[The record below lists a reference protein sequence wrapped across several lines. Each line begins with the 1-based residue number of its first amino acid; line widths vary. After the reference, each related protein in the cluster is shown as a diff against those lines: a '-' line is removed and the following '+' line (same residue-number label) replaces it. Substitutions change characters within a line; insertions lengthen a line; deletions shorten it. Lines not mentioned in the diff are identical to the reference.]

1 MNKLIKMGVISLV
14 TVSLAGGTFGTVAT
28 LSDNN
33 TVSAAKHHVKNIS
46 NNDLTTGYGENSLKP
61 GYYKTDVEFTNQDS
75 WFTKKGHKVVAV
87 KSSQQDDIL
96 LFATKKQFNK
106 LQNGTKAKVTLH
118 AKNEK
123 INGEKGIDLYITK
136 LSITSGGTSAK
147 AKAKQAHQKLLDALS
162 AKKDELNQSSEQS
175 VGVDVINSMDEV
187 VEHSYNVYLDPAAI
201 DGNETEVKALITNI
215 NTTLVQTAKDN
226 GDIGP
231 SFEYYVG
238 NMKVAVNKM
247 FDPNQVKMK
256 N

>member
-33 TVSAAKHHVKNIS
+33 TVSAAKRHVKNIN
-46 NNDLTTGYGENSLKP
+46 NNDLTTAYGEDSLKP
-61 GYYKTDVEFTNQDS
+61 GYYKTDVEFTNQDT

-96 LFATKKQFNK
+96 LFATKKQYNK
-106 LQNGTKAKVTLH
+106 LQNGTKATVTLH

-123 INGEKGIDLYITK
+123 INGEKQGNLYITK
-136 LSITSGGTSAK
+136 LHITSGGTSAK

-187 VEHSYNVYLDPAAI
+187 MEHAYNVYLDPTAI
-201 DGNETEVKALITNI
+201 DGNDTEVKALITSI
-215 NTTLVQTAKDN
+215 NTALVHTAKDN
-226 GDIGP
+226 GDITP
-231 SFEYYVG
+231 NIEYYVG
-238 NMKVAVNKM
+238 NMKVAVNKA
-247 FDPNQVKMK
+247 FDPDQVKMK